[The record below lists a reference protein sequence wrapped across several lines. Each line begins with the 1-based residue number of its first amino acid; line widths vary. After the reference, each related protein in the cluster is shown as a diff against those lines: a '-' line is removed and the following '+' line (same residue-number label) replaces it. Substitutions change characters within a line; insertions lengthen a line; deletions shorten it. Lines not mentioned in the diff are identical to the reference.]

1 MAKPTKSKPPKQA
14 VAKKKA
20 APVPVKA
27 KAPAKVVPAKAKV
40 PSKPVPAKAPVAV
53 HRRMGGLGRGL
64 DALIGGASAVTAAG
78 AVSPALKTGNTEP
91 IQGVLRTDDAPA
103 GDPAKQVLR
112 VPVAQVHPS
121 PWQPRHEF
129 NDESLEELAASI
141 RSHGVIQP
149 LVCRRLRPKHYELIA
164 GERRLRAASIAGLGE
179 VPVVLLEAED
189 RAAAEMALIENLQ
202 REDLSAIEEAE
213 GYKALQETFGL
224 TQQVVADR
232 VGKARASVANAL
244 RLLELSD
251 ELKQMLGAGAISVG
265 HAKLLLSLDNEDER
279 LRFARLTVQEDWTV
293 RALEKKIRQAQNP
306 TPKREILS
314 DLPPDYVGLLLERF
328 HARFGTSVHITPSVR
343 FANGRRG
350 KGRIEIEY
358 YGNEDLD
365 RLLPLFGIDVN
376 AD

>member
-1 MAKPTKSKPPKQA
+1 M
-14 VAKKKA
+14 KKK
-20 APVPVKA
+20 
-27 KAPAKVVPAKAKV
+27 PAKNPPRKPA
-40 PSKPVPAKAPVAV
+40 
-53 HRRMGGLGRGL
+53 RRPHGGLGRGL

-78 AVSPALKTGNTEP
+78 PASAATPPPKTGVAAK
-91 IQGVLRTDDAPA
+91 GVLKRKAEEAPA
-103 GDPAKQVLR
+103 SVSQVLR
-112 VPVAQVHPS
+112 VPIGEIHPS
-121 PWQPRHEF
+121 PWQPRHSF
-129 NDESLEELAASI
+129 DDAALEELAASI

-149 LVCRRLRPKHYELIA
+149 LVCRRLRARHYELIA
-164 GERRLRAASIAGLGE
+164 GERRLRAAGIVGLAD

-202 REDLSAIEEAE
+202 REDLNAIEEAE
-213 GYKALQETFGL
+213 GYRALQETFGL

-265 HAKLLLSLDNEDER
+265 HAKLLLGLDSEEER
-279 LRFARLTVQEDWTV
+279 LHFARLTVQEDWTV
-293 RALEKKIRQAQNP
+293 RALERKIRQAKNP
-306 TPKREILS
+306 EPRREILS
-314 DLPPDYVGLLLERF
+314 DLPPDYVGHLLERF

-365 RLLPLFGIDVN
+365 RLLPLLGIDVN
-376 AD
+376 AE

>member
-1 MAKPTKSKPPKQA
+1 MAAP
-14 VAKKKA
+14 KKKDP
-20 APVPVKA
+20 APTNKA
-27 KAPAKVVPAKAKV
+27 VKAPAPAA
-40 PSKPVPAKAPVAV
+40 

-64 DALIGGASAVTAAG
+64 DALIGGPSATAAAGAPVSTAPLKTGISTKGVLAAKAAPEESAVTG
-78 AVSPALKTGNTEP
+78 
-91 IQGVLRTDDAPA
+91 
-103 GDPAKQVLR
+103 KQVLLI
-112 VPVAQVHPS
+112 PIAEVHPS

-129 NDESLEELAASI
+129 NDEALEELAASI

-149 LVCRRLRPKHYELIA
+149 LVCRKLKAKNFELIA
-164 GERRLRAASIAGLGE
+164 GERRLRAAGLAGLTE

-202 REDLSAIEEAE
+202 REDLNAIEEAE
-213 GYKALQETFGL
+213 GYRALQETFGL

-265 HAKLLLSLDNEDER
+265 HAKLLLGLEEEDER

-293 RALEKKIRQAQNP
+293 RMLEKKIKQAKNP
-306 TPKREILS
+306 TPKREILA
-314 DLPPDYVGLLLERF
+314 DLPPDYVGMLLERF
-328 HARFGTSVHITPSVR
+328 HSRFGTSVHITPSVR

-365 RLLPLFGIDVN
+365 RLLPLLGIDVN
-376 AD
+376 AE